1 MVGVAKVD
9 NPSYIEALYDSRTQR
24 GSKYR
29 KGSHRYSGVSALP
42 RSNGELVFKNP
53 WEGRAFEVA
62 VAQTH
67 ARRYQ
72 WREFNNVFVE
82 HISRAGK
89 TGNSS
94 TDYQRWL
101 AALQQLALQKGF
113 VSADELQDLSKLLA
127 AEDNHH

>member
-1 MVGVAKVD
+1 MTQER
-9 NPSYIEALYDSRTQR
+9 NQTQNIEREVTNR
-24 GSKYR
+24 
-29 KGSHRYSGVSALP
+29 SGLSALP
-42 RSNGELVFKNP
+42 WSNDELIFKNP
-53 WEGRAFEVA
+53 WEGQAFGVA
-62 VAQTH
+62 VTLTH
-67 ARRYQ
+67 AGRYR

-101 AALQQLALQKGF
+101 AALEQLALQKGF